1 MKHFVF
7 FRHKVLF
14 VVVFFMLFK
23 FGSAQINELPEE
35 MKGKVKSVFSRA
47 YSAKNENGKLVAD
60 LPIYSYEYNFRKIFD
75 ENMNLKFHYNMGKDT
90 NILSVIEFK
99 DEPIKGNKTLKV
111 TDKDGKIIKR
121 TVCNC
126 DQKMAPKYC
135 ISINNLSG
143 ERDTTISKF
152 DESDRIIFKTVK
164 SSNPFLS
171 QRIEYLYDKHNNII
185 ELKVFDIN
193 NSLTEHYI
201 NSYNTNNQRT
211 EEFANFVKD
220 SISKKNVF
228 TYDDKG
234 NIIKTESFQTNGK
247 PQSFWNFEFVY
258 DNTGN
263 WTQMIVSKK
272 DKPRM
277 IVKRNFE
284 YYK

>member
-1 MKHFVF
+1 
-7 FRHKVLF
+7 
-14 VVVFFMLFK
+14 MLFK
-23 FGSAQINELPEE
+23 FGSAQINELPEQ

-47 YSAKNENGKLVAD
+47 YSAKKENGKLVAD

-75 ENMNLKFHYNMGKDT
+75 ENMNLKFQYNLGKDT
-90 NILSVIEFK
+90 NLLSVIEYK
-99 DEPIKGNKTLKV
+99 DEPIKRNKTFKV

-121 TVCNC
+121 TICNC

-135 ISINNLSG
+135 ISINNLSR
-143 ERDTTISKF
+143 ERDTTISKY
-152 DESDRIIFKTVK
+152 DESERIAIKTVK

-171 QRIEYLYDKHNNII
+171 QKIEYFYDKQSNII
-185 ELKVFDIN
+185 ELKVFDVK
-193 NSLTEHYI
+193 NSLTENYK
-201 NSYNTNNQRT
+201 NSYNNNNQRI
-211 EEFANFVKD
+211 EEFANFIKD

-234 NIIKTESFQTNGK
+234 NITKTESFQTDGK
-247 PQSFWNFEFVY
+247 PQSYWNFEYVY
-258 DNTGN
+258 DITGN
-263 WTQMIVSKK
+263 WTQMIVSKN